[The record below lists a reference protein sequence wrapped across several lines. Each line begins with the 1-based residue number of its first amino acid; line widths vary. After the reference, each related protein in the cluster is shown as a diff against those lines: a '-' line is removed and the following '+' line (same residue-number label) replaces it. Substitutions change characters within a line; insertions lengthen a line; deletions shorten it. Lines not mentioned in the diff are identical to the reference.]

1 MRRTRMH
8 ELVPSCNDWRQEKSL
23 QKNAP
28 RTLNCCRSMPP
39 TQDNRTTESWSLT
52 KNKTRKRLASESF
65 GALVKFTS
73 AL

>member
-28 RTLNCCRSMPP
+28 RTLNCSRSMPP
-39 TQDNRTTESWSLT
+39 VQVAHNRILVTEFSKPWLNDIDRYT
-52 KNKTRKRLASESF
+52 VTYP
-65 GALVKFTS
+65 
-73 AL
+73 